1 VAARRGTR
9 SFATE
14 SIESYIT
21 KSSIQRR
28 AATEGRPYSSIR
40 AAHFMIVLETERLF
54 LRGFTVADAEFILAL
69 LNEPSFLRYI
79 GDKKVRT
86 VQDAEQYILNG
97 PVASYERHGF
107 GLGLVEL
114 KNTHTPIGMCGLLK
128 RDELPDPDIGF
139 AFLPDFWNK
148 GYAFEAAAAVMK
160 DARERLK
167 LPRILAIT
175 NQDNEPSIKL
185 LQKLGLQIERVI
197 KMSTDSTEL
206 FLLSSTHP
214 Q

>member
-1 VAARRGTR
+1 
-9 SFATE
+9 
-14 SIESYIT
+14 
-21 KSSIQRR
+21 
-28 AATEGRPYSSIR
+28 
-40 AAHFMIVLETERLF
+40 MILLETERLF
-54 LRGFTVADAEFILAL
+54 IRRLDVGDAEFILTL
-69 LNEPSFLRYI
+69 LNEPSFLRFI

-107 GLGLVEL
+107 GLCRVEL
-114 KNTHTPIGMCGLLK
+114 KETHTPIGMCGLLK

-148 GYAFEAAAAVMK
+148 GFAFESAAAVMN

-167 LPRILAIT
+167 LERVLAIT
-175 NQDNEPSIKL
+175 NQDNESSIKL

-206 FLLSSTHP
+206 FLLST
-214 Q
+214 